1 MTATVRLA
9 ESEADLSAV
18 RDLCWKYRNVLLERT
33 RDRPELLDYYYTT
46 AVYGTLLATLEE
58 EHARPAGA
66 IFLAE
71 LDGHVVGCGMFR
83 TLEPGV
89 CEIKRVYVEDTARGR
104 GVGQAICKVAMAQA
118 RADGF
123 HTMKL
128 DTISRLPEAV
138 SLYEGMGFLPCA
150 PFHSPPPEIADDIL
164 FYQHP
169 L

>member
-1 MTATVRLA
+1 MSVTVRLA
-9 ESEADLSAV
+9 ESEADLGAV

-71 LDGHVVGCGMFR
+71 LDGEVVGCGMFR
-83 TLEPGV
+83 TIEPGV
-89 CEIKRVYVEDTARGR
+89 CEIKRVFVEDTARGR
-104 GVGQAICKVAMAQA
+104 GVGHAIVEVAMEQA

-128 DTISRLPEAV
+128 DTMRRLPEAV
-138 SLYEGMGFLPCA
+138 ALYEGMGFSPCP
-150 PFHSPPPEIADDIL
+150 PFHDPPPEIAGDIL